1 MNFDALTAGIEPGG
15 LRSKNDIK
23 LLICY
28 MLASVQTAL
37 SEEEI
42 VSILQENGLA
52 NYFEITDAFSDLV
65 AAGNLA
71 ADEKKPGSYQVT
83 DSGKLI
89 SEQLD
94 ISLPISVRERAL
106 SATLNLLAQVRREN
120 ENKVTIQK
128 TENGYTVHCHVSGGE
143 MELMSFS
150 LYVPDMLQARMVK
163 RIFHRDPQRVY
174 QGMLAL
180 VTGNDDL
187 LRELLQ

>member
-1 MNFDALTAGIEPGG
+1 MDFDALTAGIEPGG

-28 MLASVQTAL
+28 MLTSSQTAL
-37 SEEEI
+37 SEDEI

-52 NYFEITDAFSDLV
+52 NYFEITDAFSDLL

-71 ADEKKPGSYQVT
+71 VDEKEPGSYRVT
-83 DSGKLI
+83 ESGKLI

-106 SATLNLLAQVRREN
+106 SATLNLLARVRREN
-120 ENKVTIQK
+120 ENKVSIQK
-128 TENGYTVHCHVSGGE
+128 TENGYMVHCHVSGGD
-143 MELMSFS
+143 MDLMSFS

-174 QGMLAL
+174 EGMLAL
-180 VTGNDDL
+180 VTGNNDL